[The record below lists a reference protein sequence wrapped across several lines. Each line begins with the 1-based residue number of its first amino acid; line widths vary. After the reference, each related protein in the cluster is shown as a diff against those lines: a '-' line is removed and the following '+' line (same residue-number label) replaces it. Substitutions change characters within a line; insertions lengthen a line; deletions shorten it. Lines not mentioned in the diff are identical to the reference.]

1 MFLLLIAVAI
11 ILCAVIVYLPYAS
24 GLTTVEKNKRSKT
37 TSKPSSHSS
46 GAQGY
51 IPPDEDFDQGQS
63 LSSLAAKASALKE
76 KVNVTS
82 SDLPVQIKLSNV
94 SSIRKRKE
102 KLDLDTDPNKYDYDL
117 DELIEE
123 ESRTAAANQQA
134 EFYKD
139 QVIGKEKEEMV

>member
-1 MFLLLIAVAI
+1 
-11 ILCAVIVYLPYAS
+11 LPYAS
-24 GLTTVEKNKRSKT
+24 GLTTVEKNKRSNTTT
-37 TSKPSSHSS
+37 TSKASSHSA

-51 IPPDEDFDQGQS
+51 IPPDQDFDQGQN
-63 LSSLAAKASALKE
+63 LSSIAAKASALKE

-82 SDLPVQIKLSNV
+82 SDLPVHIKLSNV
-94 SSIRKRKE
+94 SNMRKRKE
-102 KLDLDTDPNKYDYDL
+102 KLDLDTDPNNYDYDL
-117 DELIEE
+117 DDLIEE